1 MPAKPT
7 VIAYRRVST
16 EEQGDSGL
24 WLEAQAAAIAA
35 LCERRG
41 WKVAADY
48 QDVASGKAIVGRPG
62 LAEAKAHARRSK
74 GVLVAARVDRIS
86 RSVIDFSTL
95 LRDAQQEGW
104 KVTMLDMPEADMTT
118 ADGRFQAG
126 LMVLL
131 AERERH
137 LIGERT
143 SAALQ
148 ALKARGKRLGPP
160 RKTPQDV
167 VDRVV
172 RERDAGRSWPAI
184 AKGLEQDGVPTV
196 RGGTWRVST
205 VQRIYRSNL
214 LDQKAALLASHRPVG
229 DD

>member
-1 MPAKPT
+1 MPAMPT

-24 WLEAQAAAIAA
+24 GLEAQTAAIAVA
-35 LCERRG
+35 CERRG
-41 WKVAADY
+41 WRIAADY
-48 QDVASGKAIVGRPG
+48 HDVASGKAVIGRPG

-86 RSVIDFSTL
+86 RSVIDFSTI
-95 LRDAQQEGW
+95 LREAREEGW
-104 KVTMLDMPEADMTT
+104 KVTMLDMPEADTTT

-131 AERERH
+131 AERERY

-148 ALKARGKRLGPP
+148 ALKAQGRRL
-160 RKTPQDV
+160 
-167 VDRVV
+167 
-172 RERDAGRSWPAI
+172 EIGRAH
-184 AKGLEQDGVPTV
+184 V
-196 RGGTWRVST
+196 
-205 VQRIYRSNL
+205 
-214 LDQKAALLASHRPVG
+214 
-229 DD
+229 